1 MECTVQ
7 CSADDV
13 LVRVAMM
20 TASNAVPLK
29 EDGEAFFCIDLLL
42 IYRTAGGIGDEPSCG
57 SVKRVD

>member
-1 MECTVQ
+1 MYSAVQ

-29 EDGEAFFCIDLLL
+29 EDGESFFALMFF
-42 IYRTAGGIGDEPSCG
+42 
-57 SVKRVD
+57 